1 MTFRLV
7 LTRLFAQRASLI
19 ACLGMLATGPALA
32 DDTNFC
38 TSMCESTQR
47 ECRVEAS
54 SDVRKRFVP
63 PPETSAR
70 NPLARTA
77 ESEVPGHGARAL
89 QAAGDTH
96 RRLNRTGA
104 CDNAYQQCK
113 RSCIVQ
119 TETKQQAAPAQ
130 R

>member
-7 LTRLFAQRASLI
+7 LIRLAAPAASLM

-32 DDTNFC
+32 ADTNFC

-77 ESEVPGHGARAL
+77 ESEVPGQGARAL

-96 RRLNRTGA
+96 RRLDRTGA

>member
-1 MTFRLV
+1 MTFRLA
-7 LTRLFAQRASLI
+7 LTRLAAPAASLI
-19 ACLGMLATGPALA
+19 ACFGMLATGSALA
-32 DDTNFC
+32 AETNFC

-54 SDVRKRFVP
+54 SGGKERFMP
-63 PPETSAR
+63 PPETAAR

-77 ESEVPGHGARAL
+77 EGEVPGQGARAL

-96 RRLNRTGA
+96 RRLDRTGA
-104 CDNAYQQCK
+104 CDKSYQQCK
-113 RSCIVQ
+113 RSCVVQ
-119 TETKQQAAPAQ
+119 TETKPQAAPAQ

>member
-1 MTFRLV
+1 MTFRLA
-7 LTRLFAQRASLI
+7 LTRLAAPAASLM

-32 DDTNFC
+32 ADTNFC

-47 ECRVEAS
+47 ECRAEAS
-54 SDVRKRFVP
+54 AGVRKRFVP

-77 ESEVPGHGARAL
+77 ESEVPGQGARAL

-96 RRLNRTGA
+96 RRLDLA
-104 CDNAYQQCK
+104 ESCDKSYQQCK
-113 RSCIVQ
+113 RSCVVH
-119 TETKQQAAPAQ
+119 TDTKQQAAPAQ